1 MSFGAHMN
9 IALNRIFAANTIED
23 VWEILLLKIQSLGFQ
38 NILYGFT
45 RFHTKNGFGDTTD
58 HLVLTNIGS
67 DYVNGYL
74 KDERYKHGPLVTW
87 AAQNAGVCSWAYIDE
102 VYDTLDQKARETVE
116 FNRTFGVSHGY
127 TIGFSNATTRSKGAI
142 GLSMPRFTGTQ
153 EQADAIW
160 SQYGHEI
167 KILCEVSHL
176 KIISLPFDLRRLTAR
191 QREVLEW
198 VGDGKTSADV
208 AVIMGLTTAT
218 VEKHL
223 KLAREALDV
232 DTTAQAI
239 LKASLLNQFYR
250 L

>member
-1 MSFGAHMN
+1 MN
-9 IALNRIFAANTIED
+9 AALDSILAAKTIED
-23 VWEILLLKIQSLGFQ
+23 VWEVLLLKLQSWGFQ
-38 NILYGFT
+38 NVLYGFT
-45 RFHTKNGFGDTTD
+45 RFHTENGFGDTTD
-58 HLVLTNIGS
+58 HLVLTNLGP
-67 DYVNGYL
+67 DYVKGYFN
-74 KDERYKHGPLVTW
+74 DGRYKHGPIVTW

-102 VYDTLDQKARETVE
+102 VYESLDSKALDTVE
-116 FNRTFGVSHGY
+116 FNRSFGVSSGY

-142 GLSMPRFTGTQ
+142 GLSMQRFKGTQ

-160 SQYGHEI
+160 TKYGQEI
-167 KILCEVSHL
+167 KILCDVSHL

-208 AVIMGLTTAT
+208 AQIMGLTTAT

-223 KLAREALDV
+223 KLARDALGV

-250 L
+250 I